1 MVFNLIA
8 IVLVFLGAQ
17 MSFGMVW
24 DLADVLMGVMA
35 IINLPVIVILGGRA
49 MRALDDYL
57 EQKRHGNDPVFKKSR
72 AGITEPTDFWN

>member
-1 MVFNLIA
+1 
-8 IVLVFLGAQ
+8 
-17 MSFGMVW
+17 
-24 DLADVLMGVMA
+24 MGVMA